1 MTREQVKEL
10 FKFLKYIY
18 PNFEVSSEKV
28 DIWTELLSD
37 QDFSKV
43 MERAK
48 KHSLEHR
55 FPPSIAEIR
64 VYEPPQNE
72 FLNKYQQWQ
81 RVGAE
86 RIAKQRNR
94 QPNGK

>member
-18 PNFEVSSEKV
+18 PNFEVSSEKI

-64 VYEPPQNE
+64 VYEPPENE
-72 FLNKYQQWQ
+72 FLKKYQQWQ
-81 RVGAE
+81 KEGAE
-86 RIAKQRNR
+86 RIAKQRNT
-94 QPNGK
+94 NHG

>member
-18 PNFEVSSEKV
+18 PNLEVSSEKL
-28 DIWTELLSD
+28 DIWTELLAD

-48 KHSLEHR
+48 KHSLEHK
-55 FPPSIAEIR
+55 FPPSIAELR
-64 VYEPPQNE
+64 VYEPPANE
-72 FLNKYQQWQ
+72 FLRKRQQWLKE
-81 RVGAE
+81 GAE
-86 RIAKQRNR
+86 RIAKQRNAEH
-94 QPNGK
+94 G